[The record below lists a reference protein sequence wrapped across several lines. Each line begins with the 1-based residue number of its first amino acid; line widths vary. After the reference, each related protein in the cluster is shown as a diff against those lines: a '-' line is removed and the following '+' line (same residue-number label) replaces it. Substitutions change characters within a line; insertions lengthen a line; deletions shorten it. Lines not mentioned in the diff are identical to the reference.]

1 MASAILMNSLFQ
13 CAAGVAYLLKK
24 LLAKRDYPMLLTEAH
39 LCDYL
44 IGNTDDFSYY
54 YKNLIT
60 INYSFQCA
68 AGVAYETPC
77 QKGLSYAPEAHLCD
91 YPDNIYD
98 CKGLSETVVGFKCP
112 SPEELPPNAV
122 ARR

>member
-1 MASAILMNSLFQ
+1 MIIRSEIQMASAIIIQNLIIINSL
-13 CAAGVAYLLKK
+13 
-24 LLAKRDYPMLLTEAH
+24 
-39 LCDYL
+39 
-44 IGNTDDFSYY
+44 
-54 YKNLIT
+54 
-60 INYSFQCA
+60 FQCA

-112 SPEELPPNAV
+112 TPEELPPNAV